1 MFKDFS
7 AFNFEIIDITV
18 AGTPE
23 LFVNINGLTI
33 NKKAVEDMGYPQ
45 NILPLVDVQHK
56 VFAVQACRK
65 DVSRAI
71 HFSKSKEEQ
80 NSGVSLQSA
89 GLFNTVRNMMG
100 DAWNPQK
107 RYRIKGIYYPTEKAM
122 LFDLTTADELDSIR
136 QPRKQ
141 DFSKK
146 IANDAE

>member
-1 MFKDFS
+1 MFKEFS
-7 AFNFEIIDITV
+7 EFNFEIIDITV
-18 AGTPE
+18 AGVPE

-45 NILPLVDVQHK
+45 NVLPLLDVQHK

-71 HFSKSKEEQ
+71 HFAKAKEEQ
-80 NSGVSLQSA
+80 NSGVSLQST

-107 RYRIKGIYYPTEKAM
+107 RYRVKGIYYPAEKAM

-136 QPRKQ
+136 QTRKKG
-141 DFSKK
+141 FSNST
-146 IANDAE
+146 ANDGE